1 MDNKENFRKYI
12 IISLNYNLERF
23 KELNIK
29 SAKELI
35 DSCFQQVGS
44 YFYKSIYINQYR
56 LSQDPEIKQLCEQFN
71 ETILGFVQNHLKEN
85 KAVDEYT
92 KQLFERSYR
101 IAISKASDKDEE
113 DWDKI
118 DAPDFDFDLFDL
130 NGFHYYLRAFK
141 TLDIWKQELDWEN
154 KEKEF
159 WSHEENFKQAILGYT
174 KGWYDDKAG
183 PWFPDHL
190 DWWPKEFWW
199 NDVLA
204 YGAVVYRG
212 KMFQDV
218 VLYPENLD
226 KVKILKLK

>member
-1 MDNKENFRKYI
+1 MDNIENSRKIFFRHTKF
-12 IISLNYNLERF
+12 SLEEF
-23 KELNIK
+23 EELKNK
-29 SAKELI
+29 NFDKLI
-35 DSCFQQVGS
+35 NWTIQCSGS
-44 YFYKSIYINQYR
+44 YYYGLDYINQYH
-56 LSQDPEIKQLCEQFN
+56 LSQDPEIKSLCEQFN
-71 ETILGFVQNHLKEN
+71 KTILGFVQNHLKEN